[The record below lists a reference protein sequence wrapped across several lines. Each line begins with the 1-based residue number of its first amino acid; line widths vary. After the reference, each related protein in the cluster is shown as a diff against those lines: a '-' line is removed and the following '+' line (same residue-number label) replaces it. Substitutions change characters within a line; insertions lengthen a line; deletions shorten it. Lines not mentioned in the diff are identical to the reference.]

1 MNRPTRAPRGELA
14 TFERMHFA
22 HLGIAH
28 DLYRKG
34 SGPAVL
40 IITELPGI
48 SPQVLGFADRVVSLG
63 ATAVLPD
70 LFGQAGRDPDQGHPV
85 ERAAYVARSVL
96 EVCVRREFTGLAT
109 GKSSPVISWLRR
121 LVAVEHQRCGGPG
134 VGVVGMCF
142 SGGFA
147 LAMATDPRV
156 LAPVLSQPSLPIGLT
171 RRMRSGIDCNP
182 RDLELVAGRCAREG
196 LRVLGLRFH
205 GDPLVPAARF
215 EFLRERLGEGFVAV
229 ELAAEHGHPESPMPK
244 PHSVLTRD
252 LIDDPGEPTRA
263 ALDQVLTLLRTK
275 LRLDQAVLAGQAP

>member
-1 MNRPTRAPRGELA
+1 MNRPTNAPRGELS
-14 TFERMHFA
+14 TFERAHFA

-34 SGPAVL
+34 SGPAV
-40 IITELPGI
+40 IVITELPGI

-70 LFGQAGRDPDQGHPV
+70 MFGEAGRDPDAGGIAS
-85 ERAAYVARSVL
+85 RLGYVARSVL
-96 EVCVRREFTGLAT
+96 EVCIRREFTGLAT
-109 GKSSPVISWLRR
+109 GKSSPLISWLRR
-121 LVAVEHQRCGGPG
+121 LAAVEHERCGGPG

-156 LAPVLSQPSLPIGLT
+156 LAPVLSQPSLPLGLT
-171 RRMRSGIDCNP
+171 SRMRSGIDCDP

-196 LRVLGLRFH
+196 LQVLGLRFH

-215 EFLRERLGEGFVAV
+215 DFLRERLGEGFVAV
-229 ELAAEHGHPESPMPK
+229 ELAPEDGHPDSPMPR

-252 LIDDPGEPTRA
+252 LIDDPGERTRA
-263 ALDQVLTLLRTK
+263 ALDQVLTLFRTK
-275 LRLDQAVLAGQAP
+275 LRLNQPVRAGEAP